1 MGKGVHFKFESGPR
15 DLKANMWGNDKVDSS
30 VPQLLSG
37 HCDLGGYHIYT
48 DLGDGTHRSV
58 PFAGRAWR
66 VSGTFS

>member
-1 MGKGVHFKFESGPR
+1 
-15 DLKANMWGNDKVDSS
+15 MWGNDKVDSS

-37 HCDLGGYHIYT
+37 HCDLGGYHICT

-66 VSGTFS
+66 VSGTFSSSAGDGIENRMRYWI